1 MGREQ
6 VSELLVAAALRG
18 QRQIKGLTRDE
29 KGGLCAMGVLID
41 ALPGKWCS
49 LGEMHFKPGK
59 HAYLE
64 YDLTPEEMSRIVD
77 MNDKHGMDFLTI
89 ARKWENENA

>member
-41 ALPGKWCS
+41 ALPGEWHS
-49 LGEMHFKPGK
+49 IDRVHFKIGQYAAD
-59 HAYLE
+59 AYKI
-64 YDLTPEEMSRIVD
+64 TPTEIRRIVD
-77 MNDKHGMDFLTI
+77 MNDDGSDFLTI